1 MPKHRICIAFSEINT
16 HQGNDRET
24 DKYTYYIHIH
34 MHIPFS
40 RDGMIYLSNGCLL
53 LNLMTYDLILLNL
66 IASNFPTCCR
76 TLFTTWVNVNL
87 PSYSVLT
94 FANFKSLTYSKKKKI
109 IKKHIYCSLKME
121 NRRKLALFTKKLL
134 DFYILVKC
142 SIVIHVVSYIIK
154 IDAIVL
160 YTI

>member
-1 MPKHRICIAFSEINT
+1 
-16 HQGNDRET
+16 
-24 DKYTYYIHIH
+24 
-34 MHIPFS
+34 
-40 RDGMIYLSNGCLL
+40 
-53 LNLMTYDLILLNL
+53 
-66 IASNFPTCCR
+66 
-76 TLFTTWVNVNL
+76 
-87 PSYSVLT
+87 
-94 FANFKSLTYSKKKKI
+94 
-109 IKKHIYCSLKME
+109 ME